1 MLLEEYRKARKLGNM
16 QYKKAVSRGEPP
28 HPQVLDEILEGKKIA
43 GRVALG
49 TVEIPMH
56 LIVGIKDTSRRSAL
70 SPDFLPLLDEDSEF
84 AGKWMRLY
92 DSQMEEGIRDP
103 VIAYEYKNRFYVQ
116 EGSKR
121 VSIMKYLKMPT
132 IQAQVTRVLPAREN
146 TRESRKYEEFLA
158 FYQLTGLDEILFSEY
173 GSYGKLLKAM
183 GKDWGT
189 QPWPEEEIRRLKTV
203 FYHFS
208 AMYSS
213 MNGEQSPEVTGD
225 AFLRCLTIF
234 PYEELKKKSSSE
246 IGRDLKTMKEEIE
259 PQALTAGVEHIAEP
273 EEEEK
278 PSLVTKLLP
287 ALPPLPSLP
296 SGKKKLKAAFIYD
309 DAIRESGWTY
319 AHERG
324 RLQVE
329 KKFKDDFM
337 TTAYENIRPSQVAEV
352 IEQAVA
358 GGNTVVFT
366 TTPIQMQATI
376 KAALK
381 HPEVFFFNC
390 SLNYPYK
397 SVRTYYPRA
406 YEIRF
411 LLGLI
416 AGTMSE
422 EDVIGYEADYPIY
435 GNVANINAFAI
446 GVQMV
451 KPQAKVQLHWRGVKK
466 EYRQSHKNESII
478 LTKETMI
485 TKGAEC
491 PYGLYRQSG
500 SEVTRLA
507 TGVIDWGRFYS
518 RILQFISDG
527 TWKKP
532 MDRTRKRSL
541 NYWWGISAKVM
552 ELIYSEKLPLGSK
565 KLAEEFKRFISW
577 GGYHPFRGVLYDQE
591 GKAHGSEGAVL
602 DTEEII
608 AMNWLYENVM
618 GSIPAKGE
626 LTEKAQELV
635 ALQGVLEEM
644 V

>member
-1 MLLEEYRKARKLGNM
+1 MLLEEYRKARKLGNI

-28 HPQVLDEILEGKKIA
+28 HPQVLDEILEEKKTA
-43 GRVALG
+43 GRITLG

-56 LIVGIKDTSRRSAL
+56 LIVGIKDSSRKSAL

-103 VIAYEYKNRFYVQ
+103 IIAYEYKNRFYVQ

-132 IQAQVTRVLPAREN
+132 IQAQVTRILPAREN
-146 TRESRKYEEFLA
+146 TKESRKYEEFLA
-158 FYQLTGLDEILFSEY
+158 FYRLTGLNEILFSEY

-183 GKDWGT
+183 GKEWGT

-234 PYEELKKKSSSE
+234 PYEELKAKSSSE
-246 IGRDLKTMKEEIE
+246 INRDLKTVKEEIE

-273 EEEEK
+273 EEEK

-287 ALPPLPSLP
+287 TLPLPSLP

-309 DAIRESGWTY
+309 GAIKEFGWTY

-329 KKFKDDFM
+329 KKFKDDFA
-337 TTAYENIRPSQVAEV
+337 TTAYENIRPSQAAEV

-358 GGNTVVFT
+358 AGNTVVFT
-366 TTPIQMQATI
+366 TTPVQMPATI

-406 YEIRF
+406 YETRF

-422 EDVIGYEADYPIY
+422 ENVIGYEADYPIY

-451 KPQAKVQLHWRGVKK
+451 KPQAKVRLHWRGVK
-466 EYRQSHKNESII
+466 EDCQQSHKNESII
-478 LTKETMI
+478 LTRETMI
-485 TKGAEC
+485 TKGEEC
-491 PYGLYRQSG
+491 PYGLYQQSG
-500 SEVTRLA
+500 DKVTRLA
-507 TGVIDWGRFYS
+507 TGVVDWGRFYS
-518 RILQFISDG
+518 RILQFIADG

-532 MDRTRKRSL
+532 TDRSRKRSL
-541 NYWWGISAKVM
+541 NYWWGISAKVI
-552 ELIYSEKLPLGSK
+552 ELIYSEKLPVGSK
-565 KLAEEFKRFISW
+565 RLAEEFRRFLSW
-577 GGYHPFRGVLYDQE
+577 GGYHPFRGVLHDQE
-591 GKAHGSEGAVL
+591 GNVHGTEDAVL

-608 AMNWLYENVM
+608 AMNWLYENVV
-618 GSIPAKGE
+618 GSIPAKEE
-626 LTEKAQELV
+626 LTEKARELV
-635 ALQGVLEEM
+635 ALQGILEEM